1 MQPGYL
7 PLAEAIGE
15 LRNELRAAV
24 DNAAGEDLKFAVE
37 SIEVE
42 LQVVATDT
50 LKGEAGG
57 TLFGVLTL
65 KGGADH
71 AQAAT
76 HRVKLVLKPESSAAP
91 DDDVYVADPVPVRPK

>member
-1 MQPGYL
+1 MQPEYL

-15 LRNELRAAV
+15 LRNELMMAV
-24 DNAAGEDLKFAVE
+24 DNAAHEDLKFAVE
-37 SIEVE
+37 CIEIE
-42 LQVVATDT
+42 MQVVATNT

-71 AQAAT
+71 ARAAT
-76 HRVKLVLKPESSAAP
+76 HKVKLVLRPETSSVP
-91 DDDVYVADPVPVRPK
+91 GGDVYVADPVPVRPK

>member
-1 MQPGYL
+1 MQPEYL

-15 LRNELRAAV
+15 LRNELMMAV

-37 SIEVE
+37 TIEVE
-42 LQVVATDT
+42 MQVVATNT

-71 AQAAT
+71 ANAAT
-76 HRVKLVLKPESSAAP
+76 HKVKLVLKPENPSAP
-91 DDDVYVADPVPVRPK
+91 GGDVYVADPVPVRPK